1 MDPAERKKRIQGLEN
16 IKKRALN
23 LASKGLD
30 AFQVR
35 DFITESKKG
44 LAYTFP
50 EEDQYKKAKISAME
64 YKRRQATDPIV
75 DQP

>member
-1 MDPAERKKRIQGLEN
+1 MDPAAREKRIEGLES

-23 LASKGLD
+23 LAAEGLD

-35 DFITESKKG
+35 DFVTESKKG

-50 EEDQYKKAKISAME
+50 EEEQYQKAKITAME
-64 YKRRQATDPIV
+64 YKRQQATDPLT
-75 DQP
+75 D